1 MNKSVDE
8 ILRNRKFSPVE
19 KLLDLYEELEEDGE
33 YIREQIEANPELG
46 AVINTVDNQ
55 KLRERVL
62 SSVMKCKQTE
72 DGLRIKLAQLDAA
85 NPNRDSGPVQGIIM
99 NHVERTLPDGRVV
112 IEKVAQIATDKNQS

>member
-1 MNKSVDE
+1 LNKSVDE

-33 YIREQIEANPELG
+33 YIREQIDANPELG

>member
-33 YIREQIEANPELG
+33 YIREQIDANPELG

>member
-1 MNKSVDE
+1 LNKSVDE

-33 YIREQIEANPELG
+33 YIREQIDANPELG
-46 AVINTVDNQ
+46 TIINPVDNQ

>member
-1 MNKSVDE
+1 LNKSVDE

>member
-99 NHVERTLPDGRVV
+99 NHVERTLPDGRVI
-112 IEKVAQIATDKNQS
+112 IEKVAQIATDKNQP